1 MLETWRKH
9 ETSTKAGKVS
19 ECTFVGKVNLVKN
32 LTFPTAFSLWESTHQ
47 IIALIGEIE

>member
-19 ECTFVGKVNLVKN
+19 KCTLVNLVKN